1 MKLEYNKVE
10 SSIEP
15 KKIDESLSSVY
26 VYIRK
31 NIVKTEKNKDVFYEY
46 DEAKLTHDEYKQYL
60 NELSVQKTLEDIEKL
75 QTENKNLSEQINSL
89 TECLLEMSEMVYA

>member
-31 NIVKTEKNKDVFYEY
+31 NIVKTEKNESIFYEY
-46 DEAKLTHDEYKQYL
+46 DEAKLIHDEYKQYL
-60 NELSVQKTLEDIEKL
+60 NELSVQTTLEDIEKL
-75 QTENKNLSEQINSL
+75 QTENKNLSEQITSL
-89 TECLLEMSEMVYA
+89 TECLLEMSEIVYA

>member
-31 NIVKTEKNKDVFYEY
+31 NIVKTEKNEGAFYEY
-46 DEAKLTHDEYKQYL
+46 DETKLTHDEYKQYL
-60 NELSVQKTLEDIEKL
+60 NELSVQNTLEDIEKL
-75 QTENKNLSEQINSL
+75 QTENKNLSEQITSL
-89 TECLLEMSEMVYA
+89 TECLLEMSEIVYA